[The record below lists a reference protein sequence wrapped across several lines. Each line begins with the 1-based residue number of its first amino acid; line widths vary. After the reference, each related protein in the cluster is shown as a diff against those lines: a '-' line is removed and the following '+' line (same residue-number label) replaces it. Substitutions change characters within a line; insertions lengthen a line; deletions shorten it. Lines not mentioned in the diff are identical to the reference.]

1 MADEKVNIHKDH
13 RKKVKERFFE
23 CGFNGM
29 PDHNILE
36 AILFLGIPQKDTNPM
51 AHELINTFGSLS
63 AVLEAK
69 KSDLMKINGMTE
81 NAAFAIM
88 SYLPVNRRY
97 IESLQKKKPVFE
109 TKDQIVEF
117 LRPLFFEK
125 NTLER
130 VFVLCF
136 DSKNRLI
143 ICRNICDG
151 DISSAFFDVRELTR
165 IVLEVNAQR
174 IIIAHSHPHGVALP
188 SPEDVTITK
197 YVYEMMKFIKVQLD
211 DHLIV
216 TDTGYMSMAK
226 NRRYTHIFHGLEPI
240 DFDDL

>member
-1 MADEKVNIHKDH
+1 MAEGKVNIHSGH
-13 RKKVKERFFE
+13 RKKVKDRFFE
-23 CGFNGM
+23 CGFTGM

-36 AILFLGIPQKDTNPM
+36 AILFLGIPQKDTNPI
-51 AHELINTFGSLS
+51 AHELMDTFGSFS

-69 KSDLMKINGMTE
+69 KSDLMKIRGMTE

-109 TKDQIVEF
+109 NNDQIVEY
-117 LRPLFFEK
+117 LKPLFFEK
-125 NTLER
+125 STIER

-143 ICRNICDG
+143 ACRNVCDG
-151 DISSAFFDVRELTR
+151 DISSALFDVRELTR
-165 IVLEVNAQR
+165 IVLEVNAQK

-188 SPEDVTITK
+188 SREDISTTK
-197 YVYEMMKFIKVQLD
+197 LIFEMMKFIKVHLE

-226 NRRYTHIFHGLEPI
+226 SRHYTHIFHGLEAI
-240 DFDDL
+240 DFGD

>member
-23 CGFNGM
+23 CGFTGM

-69 KSDLMKINGMTE
+69 KSDLMKIKGMTE

-216 TDTGYMSMAK
+216 TDTGYMYMAK
-226 NRRYTHIFHGLEPI
+226 NRRYTHIFHGLVPI

>member
-1 MADEKVNIHKDH
+1 MAEGKVNIHSGH
-13 RKKVKERFFE
+13 RKKVKDRFFE
-23 CGFNGM
+23 CGFTGM

-36 AILFLGIPQKDTNPM
+36 AILFLGIPQKDTNPI
-51 AHELINTFGSLS
+51 AHELMDTFGSFS

-69 KSDLMKINGMTE
+69 KSDLIKIRGMTE

-109 TKDQIVEF
+109 NNDQIVDY
-117 LRPLFFEK
+117 LKPLFFEK
-125 NTLER
+125 STIER

-143 ICRNICDG
+143 ACRNVCDG
-151 DISSAFFDVRELTR
+151 DISSALFDVRELTR
-165 IVLEVNAQR
+165 IVLEVNAQK

-188 SPEDVTITK
+188 SREDISTTK
-197 YVYEMMKFIKVQLD
+197 LIFEMMKFIKVHLE

-226 NRRYTHIFHGLEPI
+226 SRHYTHIFHGLEAI
-240 DFDDL
+240 DFGD

>member
-23 CGFNGM
+23 CGFTGM

-69 KSDLMKINGMTE
+69 KSDLMKIKGMTE

>member
-1 MADEKVNIHKDH
+1 MADDKINIHKDH

-23 CGFNGM
+23 CGFTGM

-51 AHELINTFGSLS
+51 AHELIDTFGSLS
-63 AVLEAK
+63 GVLEAK
-69 KSDLMKINGMTE
+69 KSDLMKIKGMTE

-109 TKDQIVEF
+109 NTDQIVEF

-125 NTLER
+125 STLER
-130 VFVLCF
+130 VFVMCF

-143 ICRNICDG
+143 ICRHICDG
-151 DISSAFFDVRELTR
+151 DLSSAFFDIRELTR
-165 IVLEVNAQR
+165 VVLEVNAQK
-174 IIIAHSHPHGVALP
+174 IILAHSHPHGVALP
-188 SPEDVTITK
+188 SGDDISVTK
-197 YVYEMMKFIKVQLD
+197 YVYEMMKFIKVHLD
-211 DHLIV
+211 DHIIV
-216 TDTGYMSMAK
+216 TDTGYMSMA
-226 NRRYTHIFHGLEPI
+226 NSRHYTHIFHGLEPI
-240 DFDDL
+240 DFNS

>member
-23 CGFNGM
+23 CGFTGM

-69 KSDLMKINGMTE
+69 KSDLMKIKGMTE

-109 TKDQIVEF
+109 STDQIVEF
-117 LRPLFFEK
+117 LKPLFFEK
-125 NTLER
+125 STLER

-240 DFDDL
+240 DFNDL

>member
-23 CGFNGM
+23 CGFTGM

-69 KSDLMKINGMTE
+69 KSDLMKIKGMTE

-109 TKDQIVEF
+109 TKDEIVEF